1 VPTPFLARVRD
12 RATHELVR
20 RRLLGAGVSVSED
33 VRFHGRPIVDLFP
46 GSSVVIGRGAVLT
59 SSSRHTALGV
69 SHPVVLRTLHPDAR
83 IELGDSVGI
92 SGGSICAAVLVSIGD
107 GTLLGADVTIA
118 DTDFHPIRH
127 PRRRHAPMPDPRP
140 EHAVV
145 IGSNV
150 FIGTRAIVLKG
161 SRIGDDAVVGAGAV
175 VSGDVPAGSIV
186 AGNPSRPVGRVDVES
201 TEQG

>member
-1 VPTPFLARVRD
+1 M
-12 RATHELVR
+12 
-20 RRLLGAGVSVSED
+20 
-33 VRFHGRPIVDLFP
+33 RFHGRPLVDVCP
-46 GSSVVIGRGAVLT
+46 GSRVVIGREAVLT

-69 SHPVVLRTLHPDAR
+69 SHPVVLRTLHPGAL
-83 IELGDSVGI
+83 IELGESVGI

-127 PRRRHAPMPDPRP
+127 AQHRHAPLPEPRP
-140 EHAVV
+140 EDAVV

-175 VSGDVPAGSIV
+175 VSGEVAAGSIV
-186 AGNPSRPVGRVDVES
+186 AGNPARPIGHAAGDP
-201 TEQG
+201 TERG